1 MKEEEKSE
9 MEAEE
14 NRRGDDPLSAAVLRK
29 WILSVLLVLCAAG
42 VIATRLISG
51 ETPIAWAFLAASF
64 VFYVIHG
71 IVARTNARVPAF
83 WLCLA
88 CSVASVVMICL
99 AIIVLC
105 LFFCV

>member
-42 VIATRLISG
+42 GIATRLISG

-71 IVARTNARVPAF
+71 MFARTNARVPAF
-83 WLCLA
+83 WFSLA
-88 CSVASVVMICL
+88 CSVAGDLLVGMKING
-99 AIIVLC
+99 
-105 LFFCV
+105 

>member
-71 IVARTNARVPAF
+71 MVARTNARVPAF
-83 WLCLA
+83 WLSLA
-88 CSVASVVMICL
+88 CSVAG
-99 AIIVLC
+99 IVLMA
-105 LFFCV
+105 LKFSG